1 MRKPGSIVFALFACA
16 LAVGWLLGTPSIA
29 AVNGPTESAWN
40 TERVGIGYNGDTIDL
55 GPYSKMAP
63 WPETDGHY
71 LYSPCYDPA
80 PLVAS
85 VPGADRCFMT
95 ISLKDPDKPVRLAT
109 VYAYDL
115 DASPSPPDK
124 TSSFWGT
131 YPHGNVW
138 TATYFNYLNKPEN
151 IKAPC
156 GDWKPGSPV
165 LAGTAEPTCWD
176 PGWNTHT
183 HYSAYHSKILA
194 VNQERYRG
202 GTNVRA
208 NYHGVKFY
216 DISDRAHPKFL
227 SYWAAPVSDPDPT
240 SGVWPDS
247 AGTHHF
253 NFDPDGDYLYLG
265 TEYKGFVTTT
275 KILVILDVR
284 NPRHPKEAGKWW
296 ITGQGNEEYPTAN
309 WLQQPSFSSPIT
321 VDSTTKKYKKHV
333 GMHYATVYGD
343 IAYLSYHQ
351 AGLVIL
357 DVKHKHNPKLL
368 SRLDYMV
375 PEFETLYPEQAPNP
389 DKAFCV
395 AAANGAPAACG
406 NSHAARLVP
415 GRHGHLLWMADEY
428 FSCPYGHVRMID
440 VSDKTNPRIISHY
453 LTDQNTNCN
462 GAATADTARFP
473 RRGPS
478 SHLGNAWNSDL
489 LFMAWYGMG
498 LQVINIADPYHPM
511 PAGWYEYRIDKDL
524 PSGFV
529 YPPNQT
535 SANYAGSDTY
545 DVLFGPKDYLYLSDG
560 TAGLRV
566 LKYTGP
572 GFYHKGEPCKKF
584 WDEPWEN
591 HHGEED

>member
-1 MRKPGSIVFALFACA
+1 MRKSGLPIIAQLACTLAL
-16 LAVGWLLGTPSIA
+16 GWLLAPPTATA
-29 AVNGPTESAWN
+29 AGPTESVWN

-80 PLVAS
+80 PLLPA

-95 ISLKDPDKPVRLAT
+95 ISLQDPAKPVRLAT
-109 VYAYDL
+109 VHSYDL
-115 DASPSPPDK
+115 VKSPSPPA
-124 TSSFWGT
+124 GH
-131 YPHGNVW
+131 PVW
-138 TATYFNYLNKPEN
+138 TDTAYNYLNKPEN

-156 GDWKPGSPV
+156 GDWIGYKPGDTV
-165 LAGTAEPTCWD
+165 TPTCWD

-183 HYSAYHSKILA
+183 HYSAYHSNILA

-202 GTNVRA
+202 GTNKRA

-216 DISDRAHPKFL
+216 DISDRAHPRFL

-240 SGVWPDS
+240 TGIWPDS

-253 NFDPDGDYLYLG
+253 NFDPKGDYLYLG
-265 TEYKGFVTTT
+265 TEYGGFVTTS

-284 NPRHPKEAGKWW
+284 NPRHPKEAAKWW
-296 ITGQGNEEYPTAN
+296 ITGQRNDEYPSAN
-309 WLQQPSFSSPIT
+309 WLQQSSFSSPIT
-321 VDSTTKKYKKHV
+321 VDPTTQKYKKHV
-333 GMHYATVYGD
+333 GMHYAAVYGD

-351 AGLVIL
+351 AGLIIL
-357 DVKHKHNPKLL
+357 DVKHKHKIKVL

-375 PEFETLYPEQAPNP
+375 PEFEVLHPEQAPTP
-389 DKAFCV
+389 DRVECV
-395 AAANGAPAACG
+395 TAAGGAPAACG

-428 FSCPYGHVRMID
+428 FSCPYGHLRLID
-440 VSDKTNPRIISHY
+440 VSDKRNPRIISHY
-453 LTDQNTNCN
+453 LTDQNTNCK
-462 GAATADTARFP
+462 GAATADPTRFP

-478 SHLGNAWNSDL
+478 SHLGNAWSPDL

-498 LQVINIADPYHPM
+498 LQVINIADPYQPVA
-511 PAGWYEYRIDKDL
+511 AGWYEYRIDKDL
-524 PSGFV
+524 PSDFV
-529 YPPNQT
+529 YPSGQT

-560 TAGLRV
+560 TSGLRV

-584 WDEPWEN
+584 GDEPWEN
-591 HHGEED
+591 HHGEETEHGE